1 MVVRGA
7 LRMRGFLF
15 SMAKSSPAWAMLVFA
30 LGMTSIAHAGDG
42 QVTFIHIGDLHG
54 HLIPRPDMRHGSPSH
69 GQTVGGLAHV
79 YSRIREIRSRHPN
92 ALLINTG
99 DTIQGSAEALYTRG
113 QVMVDILNAWK
124 IDAFAAGN
132 WDFVYGTERFRE
144 LWVGDN
150 PKAPWGALAANL
162 YYATLYDFPETP
174 YARFA
179 GKRVLPPYAIK
190 QVNGVK
196 VGIIGL
202 VADRPPQAV
211 STHVT
216 DGFTLTPGI
225 EELEAL
231 VPHLRKVEK
240 VNLVVLIS
248 ERGLAGNLDL
258 VERVPGVDVVLSSD
272 MHEETWRALKARS
285 GTILLEEGQ
294 DGTMVG
300 ELTVTVANGRM
311 AGHAH
316 TAHRI
321 TTRANKADTQTAEW
335 IAAQR
340 ASFVQ
345 GAAFR
350 PHSNPINGSVL
361 RVPIDTV
368 IGHTKV
374 ALHRSNYSDAPGM
387 PAVVEGSSHDF
398 LADSFRAACKS
409 EVGVIRGFRYGTHI
423 APGPIKLEDIYHYIP
438 IGPQIAC
445 GDVTGEQI
453 RWQIEKSAHG
463 ALTKW
468 VDNWTGGWLYNWSG
482 VTFDLDPTQE
492 YGFMASNI
500 RVNGEPLDPS
510 RDYRIAGYWFVDN
523 ANMVNRMSAERIR
536 VLRGTDGGTL
546 DGPDIVAYYLQTLPT
561 QTVEPLLNRIRLLKK
576 LPQPI
581 AANKETQC
589 LKGAPR
595 PDY

>member
-1 MVVRGA
+1 MPVFLLIA
-7 LRMRGFLF
+7 LVLAVM
-15 SMAKSSPAWAMLVFA
+15 PAAQ
-30 LGMTSIAHAGDG
+30 AGDG
-42 QVTFIHIGDLHG
+42 AVTFIHIGDLHG

-79 YSRIREIRSRHPN
+79 YSRIQEIRGRHPQ
-92 ALLINTG
+92 ALLVNTG
-99 DTIQGSAEALYTRG
+99 DTIQGSAEALYTSG
-113 QVMVDILNAWK
+113 QAMVDILNNWK

-144 LWVGDN
+144 FWAGEN

-162 YYATLYDFPETP
+162 YYATLYDFPQTP
-174 YARFA
+174 YGRFA
-179 GKRVLPPYAIK
+179 GKRVLPPYSIRQAG
-190 QVNGVK
+190 NVK
-196 VGIIGL
+196 VGMIGL

-211 STHVT
+211 TTHVT
-216 DGFTLTPGI
+216 DGFTLTPGL

-231 VPHLRKVEK
+231 VPHLRKKERVD
-240 VNLVVLIS
+240 LVVLIS

-272 MHEETWRALKARS
+272 MHEETWRVLRARS

-300 ELTVTVANGRM
+300 ELTVTVAGGRM
-311 AGHAH
+311 TGHTH
-316 TAHRI
+316 MAHRI
-321 TTRANKADTQTAEW
+321 TTRANPPDARTAEAVNR
-335 IAAQR
+335 IR
-340 ASFVQ
+340 ESFVK
-345 GAAFR
+345 GPAFK
-350 PHSNPINGSVL
+350 PHSNPMSGAVL

-368 IGHTKV
+368 VGHTKK
-374 ALHRSNYSDAPGM
+374 ALHRSNYSDAPEM

-398 LADSFRAACKS
+398 LADSFRAGCKS

-423 APGPIKLEDIYHYIP
+423 APGPIKLEDLYHYMP

-453 RWQIEKSAHG
+453 RWQIEKSARG

-468 VDNWTGGWLYNWSG
+468 VDDWTGGWLYAWSG
-482 VTFDLDPTQE
+482 VTFDLDPSQE

-500 RVNGEPLDPS
+500 RVNGEPLDPE
-510 RDYRIAGYWFVDN
+510 RDYQIAGYWYVDN
-523 ANMVNRMSAERIR
+523 SNMINRMSAERIR
-536 VLRGTDGGTL
+536 VLRDADGGTV
-546 DGPDIVAYYLQTLPT
+546 DATEVVAHYLQSLPT
-561 QTVEPLLNRIRLLKK
+561 QTVDPEINRIRLLKK
-576 LPQPI
+576 LPPPIGANREIQP
-581 AANKETQC
+581 
-589 LKGAPR
+589 LKGVPR

>member
-1 MVVRGA
+1 MTIPQLILAAGVA
-7 LRMRGFLF
+7 SL
-15 SMAKSSPAWAMLVFA
+15 MLA
-30 LGMTSIAHAGDG
+30 PAHAGDG

-69 GQTVGGLAHV
+69 GQMVGGLAHV
-79 YSRIREIRSRHPN
+79 HSRIKEIRKRHPD
-92 ALLINTG
+92 ALLVNTG
-99 DTIQGSAEALYTRG
+99 DTVQGSAEALYTSG
-113 QVMVDILNAWK
+113 QAMVDILNTWK

-144 LWVGDN
+144 LWAGEN

-162 YYATLYDFPETP
+162 YYATLYDFPQTR
-174 YARFA
+174 YARWA

-190 QVNGVK
+190 QVGNVK

-231 VPHLRKVEK
+231 VPHLRRQEK
-240 VNLVVLIS
+240 ADLVVVIS

-258 VERVPGVDVVLSSD
+258 VERVLGVDVVLSSD
-272 MHEETWRALKARS
+272 MHEETWRVLKART

-300 ELTVTVANGRM
+300 ELTVTVAGGRM
-311 AGHAH
+311 IGHKH
-316 TAHRI
+316 RAHRI
-321 TTRANKADTQTAEW
+321 TVRNDPPDADT
-335 IAAQR
+335 AAMVSKVR
-340 ASFVQ
+340 ESFVQ
-345 GAAFR
+345 GPGFH
-350 PHSNPINGSVL
+350 PHSNPMSGSVL
-361 RVPIDTV
+361 RVPIDTI
-368 IGHTKV
+368 IGYTKK
-374 ALHRSNYSDAPGM
+374 ALHRSNYADAPEM

-398 LADSFRAACKS
+398 LADAFRAGCKS

-423 APGPIKLEDIYHYIP
+423 APGPIRLEDVYHYIP

-445 GDVTGEQI
+445 GIVDGEQI
-453 RWQIEKSAHG
+453 RWQIEKSARG

-468 VDNWTGGWLYNWSG
+468 VDDWTGGWLYAWSG
-482 VTFDLDPTQE
+482 VTFDLDPAQE

-510 RDYRIAGYWFVDN
+510 REYHIAGYWYVDN
-523 ANMVNRMSAERIR
+523 AGMINRLPSERIR
-536 VLRGTDGGTL
+536 VLRDGDGGTV
-546 DGPDIVAYYLQTLPT
+546 DATEVVAYYLQNLPT
-561 QTVEPLLNRIRLLKK
+561 QTVDTEINRIRLLGK
-576 LPQPI
+576 LPPPI
-581 AANKETQC
+581 GANKEIQP
-589 LKGAPR
+589 LKGVPR